1 MAGPV
6 TYARAVCPPLC
17 PPTAKE
23 PVLTSQDPA
32 TPARPP
38 GRRRGRRW
46 RWVAIALAA
55 ALIVAGAITGRLFVW
70 PARGMPARV
79 DAIVML
85 NAPGATLPVALR
97 LARQHRAAYLVISQ
111 GTVASHYACPRPV
124 QQVKLICFH
133 PSPATTQGE
142 AEFIGREARQHH
154 WRSVVVVAITPQA
167 SRARL
172 RLERC
177 FSGHVYVMTAPVS
190 LGSWPYQIAYEWGA
204 VAKALVLQRGC

>member
-1 MAGPV
+1 
-6 TYARAVCPPLC
+6 
-17 PPTAKE
+17 
-23 PVLTSQDPA
+23 
-32 TPARPP
+32 
-38 GRRRGRRW
+38 
-46 RWVAIALAA
+46 VAIALAA
-55 ALIVAGAITGRLFVW
+55 VLIVAGVTTGRLFVW

-97 LARQHRAAYLVISQ
+97 LARQHRAGYLVISQ

-124 QQVKLICFH
+124 PQVKLICFH

-142 AEFIGREARQHH
+142 AEFIGRQARQHH

-172 RLERC
+172 RLGRC
-177 FSGHVYVMTAPVS
+177 FGGHVYVMTAPVP

>member
-1 MAGPV
+1 V
-6 TYARAVCPPLC
+6 TL
-17 PPTAKE
+17 
-23 PVLTSQDPA
+23 
-32 TPARPP
+32 
-38 GRRRGRRW
+38 
-46 RWVAIALAA
+46 ALAA
-55 ALIVAGAITGRLFVW
+55 VLIVAGALTGRLFVW

-97 LARQHRAAYLVISQ
+97 LARQHRAGYLVISQ
-111 GTVASHYACPRPV
+111 GTVASHYACPRRVP
-124 QQVKLICFH
+124 QVTLICFH

-177 FSGHVYVMTAPVS
+177 FGGHVYVMTAPVP

-204 VAKALVLQRGC
+204 IAKALVLQRGC